1 MTTEKELGEAL
12 KRGDST
18 IEVEL
23 DLARKVLVA
32 LKLMQKVYGIHTK
45 KKELEKFIFE
55 NVTVAWHPK
64 VVDQC
69 DEYPYEDSEEG
80 DLF

>member
-1 MTTEKELGEAL
+1 MCFQSEKC
-12 KRGDST
+12 
-18 IEVEL
+18 
-23 DLARKVLVA
+23 
-32 LKLMQKVYGIHTK
+32 K

-69 DEYPYEDSEEG
+69 DEYPYEDSDEG
-80 DLF
+80 DLFKWITP

>member
-1 MTTEKELGEAL
+1 
-12 KRGDST
+12 
-18 IEVEL
+18 
-23 DLARKVLVA
+23 
-32 LKLMQKVYGIHTK
+32 MQKVYGIHTK

-55 NVTVAWHPK
+55 NVTVAWHAK
-64 VVDQC
+64 VVNQC